1 MGYPDLGYCGF
12 VGIHLEQGYHRE
24 CWRGGVRGRC
34 HWHVKTAKTHTAA
47 NDLKLS
53 IPCSPGEGCRLR
65 RHLHQLQRLYST
77 LRFRSGQPV
86 QRQRLADTRTAWV
99 DVALFSP
106 RTRKVLRSA
115 YVVACFTGVR
125 EDLDAEGPCRF
136 LWRLGRLRPSVRFVL
151 HRLRQQMCARPVF
164 SLQTSQ
170 NLVPLVPEVLRLAS
184 VPPQHPCQ
192 VAVLEADVIA
202 NLGILPG
209 KEGYSDGC
217 ASCFGDIFGCTRQ
230 HCKLKCI
237 GGGGHADMTRQ

>member
-1 MGYPDLGYCGF
+1 M
-12 VGIHLEQGYHRE
+12 
-24 CWRGGVRGRC
+24 RGRC
-34 HWHVKTAKTHTAA
+34 HWHVKTAKTHTPA
-47 NDLKLS
+47 NDHLKFS

-99 DVALFSP
+99 DVALFSA
-106 RTRKVLRSA
+106 RTRLVLRSA
-115 YVVACFTGVR
+115 SVVALLIVLPRARARLRPGVR
-125 EDLDAEGPCRF
+125 EDLVAEGPCRF

-170 NLVPLVPEVLRLAS
+170 NLVPLVPEVLRFAS

-192 VAVLEADVIA
+192 VAVLEADAIV

-237 GGGGHADMTRQ
+237 GGGGNMQT